1 MQSWK
6 CDLGKEKASS
16 THPKDKNVKKNKRKP
31 RKHGKMGQIAQ
42 NKRVENNPNISQ
54 VTTNVNQPIFN

>member
-1 MQSWK
+1 MQNWE

-16 THPKDKNVKKNKRKP
+16 THPKDKNVKKKKRKT

-42 NKRVENNPNISQ
+42 NKRVENNQNISQ
-54 VTTNVNQPIFN
+54 VTM